1 VAKAIF
7 YSYCSNPSLKT
18 GVRDREIE
26 KTLVMN
32 KNQNMTKINFPP
44 INEQMDLIKRGA
56 FEIIPEDE
64 LVKKLERSLKE
75 GKQLNI
81 KLGCDPS
88 RPDLH
93 IGHSVVLRKLEHFQ
107 SLGHIAI
114 LIIGDFT
121 GMIGDPSGRNITRPA
136 LSLEETR
143 KHGISYFEQASKIL
157 DREKTKI
164 VYNSEWLGKMTFED
178 VIKLSSKY
186 TVARM
191 LERDDFT
198 KRYKSGEPISMHE
211 ILYPLAQAMDSV
223 AIKSDVELGG
233 TDQKFNL
240 LVGRDIQREY
250 GMEAQ
255 VIITMPLIVGT
266 DGVEKMSKSYNNYIG
281 ISESPKEIFGKTL
294 SIPDSLIYNYF
305 ELATNL
311 SNIELEEIKTKLVDP
326 KTNPRDIKR
335 QLAKALVSMYHSEEA
350 ARNAEEEFDRIFVN
364 KGTPDEI
371 PEFKFG
377 ERKEINILDLI
388 ILVNFAPSKGEA
400 KRLVTQGGVTLDGEK
415 IEDFQNSVL
424 LKDGMILKVGKR
436 KFIKLII

>member
-1 VAKAIF
+1 
-7 YSYCSNPSLKT
+7 
-18 GVRDREIE
+18 
-26 KTLVMN
+26 
-32 KNQNMTKINFPP
+32 MTKIKFPA
-44 INEQMDLIKRGA
+44 INEQMDLIRRGT

-64 LVKKLERSLKE
+64 LIKKLEKSLKE
-75 GKQLNI
+75 GKPLNI

-93 IGHSVVLRKLEHFQ
+93 IGHSVVLRKLAHFQ
-107 SLGHIAI
+107 SLGHLAI

-121 GMIGDPSGRNITRPA
+121 GMIGDPSGRNVTRPA

-143 KHGISYFEQASKIL
+143 EHGRSYFEQASKIL
-157 DREKTKI
+157 DRDKTKI
-164 VYNSEWLGKMTFED
+164 VYNSEWLSKMSFED
-178 VIKLSSKY
+178 VIKLASKY

-240 LVGRDIQREY
+240 LVGRDIQREF
-250 GMEAQ
+250 GMETQ
-255 VIITMPLIVGT
+255 VIITMPLIVGI
-266 DGVEKMSKSYNNYIG
+266 DGVEKMSKSYNNYLG

-305 ELATNL
+305 ELATDL
-311 SNIELEEIKTKLVDP
+311 SNDELCKIKTQLGDS

-335 QLAKALVSMYHSEEA
+335 RLAKTLVTMYHSTEA
-350 ARNAEEEFDRIFVN
+350 ANNAEEEFDRIFVN
-364 KGTPDEI
+364 KGTPDEV

-377 ERKEINILDLI
+377 EQHEINILDLI

-400 KRLVTQGGVTLDGEK
+400 KRLVAQGGVTLDGEK
-415 IEDFQNSVL
+415 ITDFQKLVH
-424 LKDGMILKVGKR
+424 LKDETILKVGKR
-436 KFIKLII
+436 KFIKLIH